1 MIINFFILLL
11 YLSKCRAGNTDVVAQ
26 NHLKIVQAG
35 DTVNLTCISPKESRN
50 SIVWVKQIL
59 GQKPISIVSSYQALP
74 VEFDKG
80 FDKHNRFFS
89 AKDDTFFNL
98 TITNT
103 KESDTATYYCITFLY
118 NFKFG
123 HVTDLIVKG
132 RGLNTPSEHERAVTD
147 PDDPEDSVSLQC
159 TVLTESCAGEHNV
172 YWFRRKSGQSPPGVI
187 FTQEHRN
194 AGCERTSDI
203 NSAEHKC
210 IYSLP
215 KTNLGLSDA
224 GIYYCAVAACGQIVF
239 GDARKPDIP
248 GLFQEP
254 WSIIALILGTL
265 NCLSVI
271 VIIFLGTQ
279 LYIQRQK
286 DGTRNIQIGHLV
298 EEDRDALNYAALS
311 FQQTSST
318 SRRPREKLTR

>member
-248 GLFQEP
+248 GTLEYNCPDFRNFKLFI
-254 WSIIALILGTL
+254 S
-265 NCLSVI
+265 NCDHISGHTAVHPATKRWDTEYSDWTFSGGRQRCFELCCFELSANVQH
-271 VIIFLGTQ
+271 F
-279 LYIQRQK
+279 
-286 DGTRNIQIGHLV
+286 
-298 EEDRDALNYAALS
+298 
-311 FQQTSST
+311 
-318 SRRPREKLTR
+318 